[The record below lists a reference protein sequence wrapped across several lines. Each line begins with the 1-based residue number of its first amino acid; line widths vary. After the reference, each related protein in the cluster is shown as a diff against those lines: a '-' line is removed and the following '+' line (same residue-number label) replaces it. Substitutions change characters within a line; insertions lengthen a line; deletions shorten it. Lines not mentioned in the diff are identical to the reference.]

1 MDPLVRQATLVF
13 MGVRLALTLMAS
25 AARLSYTGP
34 MWPDPVLRPYWGIEP
49 ISGGL
54 AGLLLEPWQRW
65 DTLHFIKV
73 ATVGYTGFEYSLH
86 VQPLYP
92 FLIRVV
98 GMLLDQNWLLASI
111 AVSNVAYLLGLIYFL
126 KLVSLDFDEG
136 VARRSV
142 ICLALFPTAFFF
154 LAGYSE
160 SLFLLT
166 SIASFYYAR
175 RGRWIAAGVAGFLA
189 ALTRWQGALLIVP
202 LAYEAWQQRQIASGS
217 TEPQPVYSSIYALSA
232 LALVMVGMLAFPAYV
247 TLGLHQPPWQPFVD
261 MAQKWGAYYAPPWTG
276 IVSTIQLLRNGRG
289 QLSDAVNLF
298 AATIFIVLTLASW
311 ARLPRTYALYSSLVI
326 LVVLLKVGEIEPLLS
341 ASRYLLAA
349 FPAFIVL
356 GQFAHTP
363 MRMRFIVYPSFALL
377 LFLTGEFAIWGW
389 IA

>member
-98 GMLLDQNWLLASI
+98 GMLLDQNWLLA
-111 AVSNVAYLLGLIYFL
+111 
-126 KLVSLDFDEG
+126 
-136 VARRSV
+136 
-142 ICLALFPTAFFF
+142 
-154 LAGYSE
+154 
-160 SLFLLT
+160 